1 MEMDLHQKVDGR
13 CRELRKVLARCRSVR
28 PGLPWMAPRRGE
40 YPLRAR
46 WDSRADPGAL
56 SRCALD
62 LKCTTQAC
70 DTLAH
75 RLQAEVSRER
85 ARRIEAL
92 AIVPDFQE
100 YLARVLLQPQLHT
113 LGLGVLDRVVQGL
126 LGDAI

>member
-1 MEMDLHQKVDGR
+1 MGDARSFEKFSPVQVRAARSTLDGP
-13 CRELRKVLARCRSVR
+13 S
-28 PGLPWMAPRRGE
+28 PRGA

-46 WDSRADPGAL
+46 WDPRADPGAL

-62 LKCTTQAC
+62 LKCPTQAC

-100 YLARVLLQPQLHT
+100 YLARVLL
-113 LGLGVLDRVVQGL
+113 
-126 LGDAI
+126 